1 MSTQA
6 FIFQGLIYSL
16 LQQPRSDA
24 QRSLVFC
31 FTSVHPGEGVTHVVQ
46 ALANEVAVLCPER
59 VARVDLGYLQTR
71 APSPTTDAPIMIV
84 GNTAETASWSQEE
97 VASPA
102 GADLSD
108 YWHGSPRYRRQRID
122 ELRSHFDYT
131 LIDCPPLGTNLDVL
145 GVAPVVDGVILVVEA
160 NRTRSDQ
167 VLRAEHQIQA
177 AGGVI
182 RGHILNKQKQ
192 FVPQWLQRRLAIN

>member
-1 MSTQA
+1 
-6 FIFQGLIYSL
+6 
-16 LQQPRSDA
+16 
-24 QRSLVFC
+24 
-31 FTSVHPGEGVTHVVQ
+31 VQ

-71 APSPTTDAPIMIV
+71 APSPTPDAPIMIV
-84 GNTAETASWSQEE
+84 GNTTETASWPKEE
-97 VASPA
+97 VAGPA
-102 GADLSD
+102 ARTDLSD
-108 YWHGSPRYRRQRID
+108 YWHGSRQYRRQRID

-131 LIDCPPLGTNLDVL
+131 LIDCPPLQTNLDVL

-177 AGGVI
+177 AGGVV

-192 FVPQWLQRRLAIN
+192 FVPQWLQRRLSIN